1 MTCFIAKNLLSE
13 FLDDALDPA
22 RAREIEDHVAGCAAC
37 SKELAE
43 LRRVQQ
49 MLRGLPIQRVPA
61 DFLAKVTAKAQQK
74 SFLDRASG
82 ALSVLWTL
90 PPPAKAGVA
99 FAASLVLV
107 ITVWFN
113 NQEHRGA
120 WDLVAARGPAV
131 AKLDDSPARISAPPA
146 EADADLASAAP
157 AKELAAANAAT
168 PSPDRLR
175 DAAKDEKAVGFATG
189 HAGGAA
195 SESPRSSAGAGLQR
209 EAPPPPPSVESREAK
224 KKESE
229 SQTRAVA
236 AAPVA
241 SPGLYASVP
250 ATAVRTPA
258 SAAKPQ
264 PIRVAKAAEKRD
276 TEESLPVISGASDA
290 VGMTEPSY
298 APADDWG
305 GAGGDGAERGKA
317 DKSPA
322 SARKGRAQGEV
333 ATADAAVAESS
344 VSAEGA
350 GSGAAPG
357 AAPVAQT
364 KTAAAGPLA
373 VRYLTESGT
382 GPAEIVDAA
391 RAAGGTVVSGA
402 PPSLAKSGASTVVIL
417 DMPAGSW
424 TAFAEKLAGRG
435 DLEIQ
440 GDAPAR
446 RTRVRIEVVKR

>member
-61 DFLAKVTAKAQQK
+61 DFVARVTAKAQQK
-74 SFLDRASG
+74 SFFERASG
-82 ALSVLWTL
+82 AVSVLWTL

-120 WDLVAARGPAV
+120 WDLGAARGPAV

-146 EADADLASAAP
+146 EADADLVRAEA
-157 AKELAAANAAT
+157 AKELAAANVAT
-168 PSPDRLR
+168 PAPEIRR
-175 DAAKDEKAVGFATG
+175 DAAKDEKTAGFATG
-189 HAGGAA
+189 HAAGG
-195 SESPRSSAGAGLQR
+195 GLLR
-209 EAPPPPPSVESREAK
+209 EAPPPPPSLENKEAK
-224 KKESE
+224 KKEAE
-229 SQTRAVA
+229 SQTRAIA
-236 AAPVA
+236 AAPVASPVA
-241 SPGLYASVP
+241 SPGLYASIP
-250 ATAVRTPA
+250 ATAARTPA
-258 SAAKPQ
+258 PTAKPQ

-276 TEESLPVISGASDA
+276 SEESLPTTMSGAPDA
-290 VGMTEPSY
+290 VAMTEPSY

-305 GAGGDGAERGKA
+305 GAGVDGSERGKA
-317 DKSPA
+317 DKSSA
-322 SARKGRAQGEV
+322 GARKGRAQGEIATGDV
-333 ATADAAVAESS
+333 AVSESP

-350 GSGAAPG
+350 GSSAAPG
-357 AAPVAQT
+357 AAPVAQA
-364 KTAAAGPLA
+364 KAPVAAGPLA

-382 GPAEIVDAA
+382 GPAEIVAAA

-424 TAFAEKLAGRG
+424 TAFAEKLAGKG

-440 GDAPAR
+440 GEAPAR